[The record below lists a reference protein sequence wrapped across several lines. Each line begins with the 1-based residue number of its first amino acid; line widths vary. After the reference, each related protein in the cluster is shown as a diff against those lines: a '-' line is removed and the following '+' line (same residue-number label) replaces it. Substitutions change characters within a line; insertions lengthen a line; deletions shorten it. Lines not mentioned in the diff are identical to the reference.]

1 MPIALSNL
9 LHPLNGASV
18 TNAPSRVSTKC
29 AVGSSALISAIF
41 LWGSVSSSPHSPT
54 AVQENGAVATIKSMA
69 IDETNILSLG
79 TPLQSRSLYR
89 VSSNTSPFPCYVCS
103 AIPRTK
109 PTAGFRF
116 SSRRRLLR
124 PLKPNFA

>member
-18 TNAPSRVSTKC
+18 ADAPSRVSTKC
-29 AVGSSALISAIF
+29 AAGSSALTSAMS
-41 LWGSVSSSPHSPT
+41 LWDSVSSSPHSPA
-54 AVQENGAVATIKSMA
+54 AVHENGAMANIMSMA

-79 TPLQSRSLYR
+79 TRLQSRPLYR

-109 PTAGFRF
+109 PTARFRF
-116 SSRRRLLR
+116 SSRRRVLR
-124 PLKPNFA
+124 SLEPNFA